1 MVKVAQEEASPSVLT
16 VTQIAS
22 ALAARVSGTDAVS
35 SVSLS

>member
-1 MVKVAQEEASPSVLT
+1 MVKVMQEEASPSVLT

-22 ALAARVSGTDAVS
+22 VLAARLAGTDAVS